1 MLPPISTERYWSHPV
16 RRGDGHGSRYSPA
29 SVGSSQ
35 APQVVAL
42 VASGIAGLLVGS
54 FLNVVAY
61 RLPQRL
67 SIVHPPSH
75 CPTCA
80 ARLRA
85 IDLVPVASWLVLRA
99 RCRHCHAP
107 ISLRYPLVELAAA
120 VLFAAAAGALGS
132 LWPLPPIAI
141 VLACALAAVVVDAD
155 GHRLPPAIGLVAAC
169 GALCLLPIAVALG
182 HLDRI
187 GWAALGAGLT
197 GVAAL
202 AVERPGPTPRWS
214 RVALLGALG
223 LSAGW
228 LWPGGGPT
236 VAAWVVTATAATG
249 TGAARRAPLA
259 VVVAGSVLA
268 LFAAAVIS
276 RP

>member
-1 MLPPISTERYWSHPV
+1 MLPPISAERYWS
-16 RRGDGHGSRYSPA
+16 GHIRHGEGHLCHYSPA

-35 APQVVAL
+35 VPQVVTI

-75 CPTCA
+75 CPTCT
-80 ARLRA
+80 ARLTA

-107 ISLRYPLVELAAA
+107 ISRRYPLVELATA

-132 LWPLPPIAI
+132 LWPLPSVAI

-155 GHRLPPAIGLVAAC
+155 GHPLPAAIGFVAALA
-169 GALCLLPIAVALG
+169 ALCLLPIAATLG
-182 HLDRI
+182 HLERI

-202 AVERPGPTPRWS
+202 VVDRTGSAQRWY

-228 LWPGGGPT
+228 LWPGGGPF
-236 VAAWVVTATAATG
+236 VAAWVVIATAATG
-249 TGAARRAPLA
+249 MGAARRAPLA

-268 LFAAAVIS
+268 LFAAAVIN